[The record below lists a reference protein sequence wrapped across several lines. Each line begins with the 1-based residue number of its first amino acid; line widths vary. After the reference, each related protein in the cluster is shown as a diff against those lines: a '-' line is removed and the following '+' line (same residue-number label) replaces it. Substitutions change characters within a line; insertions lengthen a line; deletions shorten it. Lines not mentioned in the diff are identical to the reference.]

1 MVVMLNNKSSK
12 KNKILLL
19 ASLILFV
26 YSVVIFII
34 CARSNEFA
42 NLYSSTVASSLRNV
56 LSIITGWFSFSLF
69 EIVLILLLPLVVCLI
84 VLIAVK
90 KVRFRSVIRN
100 VIFTI
105 SVLSFIFVNSFGVCY
120 FCSPIERRMGLER
133 NSVSREELYNASMI
147 ITKDLEETLDHVSFA
162 KDGSSELIHDWRTVS
177 KLIDGGFDKISK
189 EYDFISKTNAL
200 PKKIMLSKYMTYTH
214 ISGIFMPLTG
224 EANVNTN
231 YPDYVVTFSIA
242 HEKAHQ
248 RGIASEDEAN
258 FVAFLALV
266 NSGDEYLEYAGYMS
280 MFEYFL
286 DSMYVHDTQM
296 YYYLIGNS
304 DERVIG
310 ELYSYS
316 VFFDEYR
323 DSTASDVADN
333 INDTYIKTMGDSEGV
348 KSYGKVVE
356 LMCAYLNK
364 E

>member
-1 MVVMLNNKSSK
+1 M
-12 KNKILLL
+12 
-19 ASLILFV
+19 
-26 YSVVIFII
+26 
-34 CARSNEFA
+34 
-42 NLYSSTVASSLRNV
+42 
-56 LSIITGWFSFSLF
+56 
-69 EIVLILLLPLVVCLI
+69 
-84 VLIAVK
+84 
-90 KVRFRSVIRN
+90 
-100 VIFTI
+100 
-105 SVLSFIFVNSFGVCY
+105 
-120 FCSPIERRMGLER
+120 
-133 NSVSREELYNASMI
+133 YNASMI